1 MPLEEA
7 IGTQRSLL
15 ELGECQ
21 DGPDGSR
28 MTAGT
33 SGLTSGL
40 AAATGGSGWADSM
53 TPRFDRCQE
62 VAKPRSASRVDLP

>member
-7 IGTQRSLL
+7 IGTQRSRL

-21 DGPDGSR
+21 DGPDGWR
-28 MTAGT
+28 MTAG
-33 SGLTSGL
+33 TSGL

-62 VAKPRSASRVDLP
+62 VAKPRSASRVDLR